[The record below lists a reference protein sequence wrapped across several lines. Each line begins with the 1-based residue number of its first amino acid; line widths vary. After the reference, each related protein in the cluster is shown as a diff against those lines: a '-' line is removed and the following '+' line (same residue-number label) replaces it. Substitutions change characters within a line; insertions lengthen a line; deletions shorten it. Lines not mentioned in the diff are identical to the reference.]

1 MKGHGALI
9 AMRHSGVRPETVSI
23 HLGADHSNAW
33 RDWHETTPKH
43 AHVEIADDE
52 PLSGLD
58 MRFTVGMF
66 VVITGS
72 DEKRI
77 SSVHAACQAS
87 GAQRVLSGAVY
98 FDPSKPNADGAVG
111 LVLDS
116 KSEAL

>member
-1 MKGHGALI
+1 MRGHEALI
-9 AMRHSGVRPETVSI
+9 AMRHSGVRPEAVSI
-23 HLGADHSNAW
+23 HLGTDHSNAW
-33 RDWHETTPKH
+33 RDWHKEIPTT
-43 AHVEIADDE
+43 AHIEIADDE

-77 SSVHAACQAS
+77 SAVHAACQAS

-98 FDPSKPNADGAVG
+98 FDPSKPNAAGVVG

>member
-1 MKGHGALI
+1 MRGHESLI

-23 HLGADHSNAW
+23 HLGTDHSMAW
-33 RDWHETTPKH
+33 RDWQQTIPHH

-77 SSVHAACQAS
+77 SAVHAACQAS

-98 FDPSKPNADGAVG
+98 FDASKPFASGVVG